1 MKIRKKD
8 PKKVAAGRKG
18 GRLSGGNFK
27 RNRDR
32 AKLAG
37 QKSAWLRN
45 NGKLADYPL
54 GLIDEDGH
62 ETPFPIDGE
71 RRKK

>member
-32 AKLAG
+32 AVLAG
-37 QKSAWLRN
+37 KRSAWIRN
-45 NGKLADYPL
+45 QGKLADYPL
-54 GLIDEDGH
+54 GLIDEKGN
-62 ETPFPIDGE
+62 EVPFPIDGE